1 MLPTFYFYRRCGGNR
16 TCFISEVN
24 LTRVRRR
31 RKERKRKKMPWE
43 KKTPGCT
50 RLHPTRDVTSKN
62 TWVTLPTCVPLP
74 HTCWGGDI
82 GRAGGRLV

>member
-1 MLPTFYFYRRCGGNR
+1 VWGQSYLFYFRGEPDK
-16 TCFISEVN
+16 SKKEEE
-24 LTRVRRR
+24 
-31 RKERKRKKMPWE
+31 ERKRKKPWE
-43 KKTPGCT
+43 KKTSGCT